1 MALSFLDR
9 EHTVAP
15 HGYSRWLIPP
25 AALAVHLCIGQAYAT
40 SVYKNSLI
48 AHFDTSNTA
57 IGIIF
62 SIAIV
67 MLGVSAAV
75 MGTWVERV
83 GPRKAMFTSA
93 CFWGAGFLVGA
104 LGIATKQLWLVYL
117 GYGFIGGIGL
127 GIGYISPVST
137 LIKWF
142 PDRPGLATGMAI
154 MGFGGGALVASPL
167 SGELL
172 SRYDGGFD
180 PTDPASVASGNSVV
194 LLFITLGIGYFLFM
208 MLGVFT
214 VRVPEEGWLPEG
226 FDLVTVEKKTLV
238 TTRDVSAANAI
249 KTRQFWLLWVVL
261 FCNVTAG
268 IGILEQA
275 APMIQDFFRAADGN
289 STVAAAAAGGFV
301 GLLSI
306 GNMAGRFIWSSTS
319 DYTGRKPIYMLY
331 LGLGMVLY
339 FCLAS
344 FGSSSTILFVLLAF
358 VILTF
363 YGGGFA
369 TVPAYL
375 RDLFGTFQVGAIHG
389 RLLTAWSLAGVAGP
403 LIINGFL
410 DASGGEPGTLTAG
423 DYRPALF
430 TMVGV
435 LAIGF
440 VANLLIRPV
449 ASNFHEPETSTRESA
464 GAEGRR

>member
-9 EHTVAP
+9 EHTVARP
-15 HGYSRWLIPP
+15 GYSRWLIPP
-25 AALAVHLCIGQAYAT
+25 AALAIHLCIGQAYAT
-40 SVYKNSLI
+40 SVYKNALV
-48 AHFDTSNTA
+48 AHFDTSLTA
-57 IGIIF
+57 VGVIF

-67 MLGVSAAV
+67 MLGLSAAV

-83 GPRKAMFTSA
+83 GPRAAMFTSA
-93 CFWGAGFLVGA
+93 CFWASGFLVGA
-104 LGIATKQLWLVYL
+104 LGIATSQLWLVYL
-117 GYGFIGGIGL
+117 GYGVIGGIGL

-167 SGELL
+167 SRQLMAV
-172 SRYDGGFD
+172 YDSGYDPSD
-180 PTDPASVASGNSVV
+180 PTSVASGGAVTS
-194 LLFITLGIGYFLFM
+194 LFVTLGIAYFLVM

-214 VRVPEEGWLPEG
+214 VRVPAPGWTPAG
-226 FDLVTVEKKTLV
+226 FDASAVAARPMVSTAN
-238 TTRDVSAANAI
+238 VSAANAI
-249 KTRQFWLLWVVL
+249 RTPQFWFLWTVL

-275 APMIQDFFRAADGN
+275 APMIQDFFRDGAT
-289 STVAAAAAGGFV
+289 STVAPATAAGFV
-301 GLLSI
+301 AFLSLF
-306 GNMAGRFIWSSTS
+306 NMAGRFVWSSTS
-319 DYTGRKPIYMLY
+319 DFIGRKPTYVMY
-331 LGLGMVLY
+331 LGVGMILY
-339 FCLAS
+339 
-344 FGSSSTILFVLLAF
+344 VLLATVGNLSTVIF
-358 VILTF
+358 VLVAAVIISF

-369 TVPAYL
+369 TAPAYL

-389 RLLTAWSLAGVAGP
+389 RLLTAWSAAGIAGP

-410 DASGGEPGTLTAG
+410 DAQGTPGELVAA

-435 LAIGF
+435 LAVGF
-440 VANLLIRPV
+440 VANALVRPV
-449 ASNFHEPETSTRESA
+449 AARFHEPAGPA
-464 GAEGRR
+464 GALAEGKV